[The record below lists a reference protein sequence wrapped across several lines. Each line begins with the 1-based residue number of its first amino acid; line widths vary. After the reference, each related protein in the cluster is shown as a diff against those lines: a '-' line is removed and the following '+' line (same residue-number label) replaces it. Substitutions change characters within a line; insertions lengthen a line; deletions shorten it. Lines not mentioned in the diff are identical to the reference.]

1 MIPYSPKA
9 VAANTKTKSKIRN
22 VIVILYTGSENV
34 AIAVTAIIIT
44 KNGFTIPAFTA
55 ASPITRPPTI
65 PIVYPIGFGNR
76 IPASRINS
84 IVKAIIN
91 VSIYAGNGTPSLA
104 PAIE

>member
-44 KNGFTIPAFTA
+44 KTDLQSLRLPQLLQLQDLLQSLSFVPSVSA
-55 ASPITRPPTI
+55 
-65 PIVYPIGFGNR
+65 IGFQLLVL
-76 IPASRINS
+76 IP
-84 IVKAIIN
+84 
-91 VSIYAGNGTPSLA
+91 
-104 PAIE
+104 